1 MELVNV
7 QTYLNR
13 ILKPEEF
20 SIQSATKRLDIFEE
34 DRKRIMRSPWF
45 PTQDEEC
52 TRPKL
57 ASKSG
62 VYDFFTDWT
71 PDILT
76 DLNQLS
82 DAVDHVLGIVPQN
95 HVDQPPNNVEP
106 SNYSH
111 VNNINNDLNKIKEES
126 PLVIKS
132 EPVANN
138 SVEVKPDES
147 STPTD
152 IKTEPT
158 EVKPVVITSTT
169 GIVNNEIKKN
179 ETKEESRKKE
189 LQEELKNL
197 KTDDYNPN
205 DIFDPTA
212 DSDDE

>member
-1 MELVNV
+1 
-7 QTYLNR
+7 
-13 ILKPEEF
+13 
-20 SIQSATKRLDIFEE
+20 
-34 DRKRIMRSPWF
+34 MRSPWF
-45 PTQDEEC
+45 PGQDEEC

-62 VYDFFTDWT
+62 VYDFFADWT

-95 HVDQPPNNVEP
+95 HVDQQPNNVEP
-106 SNYSH
+106 PNYPH
-111 VNNINNDLNKIKEES
+111 VNNINDLNKIKDEPP
-126 PLVIKS
+126 PLVIKQ
-132 EPVANN
+132 EPVAIPPGKDKYPWTGYIFC
-138 SVEVKPDES
+138 SLAEVKSEVIN
-147 STPTD
+147 PTD

-158 EVKPVVITSTT
+158 EVQPVTT
-169 GIVNNEIKKN
+169 TPINNEIKKN

-189 LQEELKNL
+189 LQEELKSLN
-197 KTDDYNPN
+197 TDNYNPN